1 MQLFP
6 VNGDVKG
13 LVANRVVCTISWL
26 IRTFGGSTATLP
38 SLNRVPNPA
47 LSLPSNCC
55 EVNIKD

>member
-26 IRTFGGSTATLP
+26 IRTIGGSTATLP

-47 LSLPSNCC
+47 LSLPSNC
-55 EVNIKD
+55 